1 MSEVESL
8 LGTNVA
14 GLKSYEN
21 VSLVRSWI
29 QQQPQSELDRLSV
42 GLTGGLRDTTSGN
55 TTAAPDSTSGTDTA
69 VTVAPTADT
78 DTSSATDSSATATA
92 TTAAPD
98 TGNNTNTNPTS
109 ATDSSATAAATAV
122 ATSSN
127 SDAAT
132 TTATGATTGQYIVK
146 RIWKTILCF
155 FLIPLLMKTKP
166 KKSDDRNLDGQ
177 IFNHLQIKN

>member
-14 GLKSYEN
+14 GLRSYEN
-21 VSLVRSWI
+21 NSLVRNWI
-29 QQQPQSELDRLSV
+29 RQQPQSELDRL
-42 GLTGGLRDTTSGN
+42 GITGGTRDTTSGN
-55 TTAAPDSTSGTDTA
+55 TTAAPDSTSGTDTS

-98 TGNNTNTNPTS
+98 TGNNNNPTS
-109 ATDSSATAAATAV
+109 ATDAAA
-122 ATSSN
+122 
-127 SDAAT
+127 

-155 FLIPLLMKTKP
+155 F
-166 KKSDDRNLDGQ
+166 N
-177 IFNHLQIKN
+177 

>member
-78 DTSSATDSSATATA
+78 NTSSATDSSATATA

-109 ATDSSATAAATAV
+109 VTDSSATAAATSSAATAA

-155 FLIPLLMKTKP
+155 FNSPLNENKA
-166 KKSDDRNLDGQ
+166 KK
-177 IFNHLQIKN
+177 K